1 MLGLDMPYLSRRDLL
16 RVGIT
21 ASVILPS
28 VAVPVAAAEDGLTA
42 SDAATFDISREP
54 EQMRV
59 AEDTAVS
66 IEWGQIPSDEEIT
79 VIFDVRPDEDSEWET
94 LDTYSFIP
102 DDSNESRTITHEQLF
117 DDDGDLTQHSQISLS
132 DLAIT
137 PTVDP
142 PCKARTYDARVEV
155 RSSSLGSVGYLA
167 DTFQVLNILDTG
179 LGYNLGANFG
189 LRYPDF
195 SREEHIDFDAELS
208 EFAIQADSYS
218 AGVAAMNE
226 LLESEAESS

>member
-1 MLGLDMPYLSRRDLL
+1 MMDFDAPHVSRRDLL
-16 RVGIT
+16 RAGIT

-42 SDAATFDISREP
+42 SDAATFDVSREP

-59 AEDTAVS
+59 AEDSTVS
-66 IEWGQIPSDEEIT
+66 VEWGQIPSDEEIT
-79 VIFDVRPDEDSEWET
+79 VIFDVRPDDDSSWET
-94 LDTYSFIP
+94 LDTYSFTSG
-102 DDSNESRTITHEQLF
+102 DSNESRTITHEQLF
-117 DDDGDLTQHSQISLS
+117 ADDGDLTQHSQISLS

-137 PTVDP
+137 PTVEP

-155 RSSSLGSVGYLA
+155 RSSSLGSVGYLT

-195 SREEHIDFDAELS
+195 SRAEHIDFDGELS

-218 AGVAAMNE
+218 AGVAAMND
-226 LLESEAESS
+226 LLETEGEGS